1 MLKKSWDDVREKVI
15 KKCFRKV
22 RISSKSQESA
32 MNEDND
38 PFKEMVNDDGDDND
52 AFGELEFNLK

>member
-1 MLKKSWDDVREKVI
+1 
-15 KKCFRKV
+15 
-22 RISSKSQESA
+22 
-32 MNEDND
+32 MNEDDD